1 MSERWTA
8 EDERNLA
15 ADRAVLKKMRERGE
29 EPSQWLVDE
38 HDELTRRKKAAK
50 VRRPKGEGGIYQRA
64 DGLWC
69 AVLELPETNG
79 KRRRKS

>member
-15 ADRAVLKKMRERGE
+15 ADRLVLKKLRDRGE
-29 EPSQWLVDE
+29 EPSQWLLDE

-69 AVLELPETNG
+69 AVLEHRG
-79 KRRRKS
+79 